1 MTPALLFSPAAPHT
15 RRMDDVP
22 TILDT
27 VIRAIARV
35 QKKRYTT
42 AKDIEE
48 LAATL
53 KEAGRRL
60 DDIAWRKARARAERS

>member
-1 MTPALLFSPAAPHT
+1 
-15 RRMDDVP
+15 MDDVP